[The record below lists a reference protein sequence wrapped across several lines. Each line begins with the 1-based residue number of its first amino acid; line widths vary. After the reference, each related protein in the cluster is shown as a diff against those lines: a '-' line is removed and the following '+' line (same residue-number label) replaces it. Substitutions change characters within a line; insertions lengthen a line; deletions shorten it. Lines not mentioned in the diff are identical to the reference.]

1 MQRRAADRL
10 LCAYCMEPPQ
20 REPGEG
26 MLWLLHTDPDAHQ
39 WPADIRTSTPPICRP
54 HAELA
59 LRRCATLRRR
69 YLAVRVREAEPIGV
83 RGTVYDQGGPGGPD
97 ELVLFTERNR
107 LRFVLGRDLVLELR
121 GAVPEP
127 DFHPQLS
134 ATATE

>member
-1 MQRRAADRL
+1 M
-10 LCAYCMEPPQ
+10 
-20 REPGEG
+20 
-26 MLWLLHTDPDAHQ
+26 
-39 WPADIRTSTPPICRP
+39 
-54 HAELA
+54 
-59 LRRCATLRRR
+59 
-69 YLAVRVREAEPIGV
+69 
-83 RGTVYDQGGPGGPD
+83 YDQGGPGGPD